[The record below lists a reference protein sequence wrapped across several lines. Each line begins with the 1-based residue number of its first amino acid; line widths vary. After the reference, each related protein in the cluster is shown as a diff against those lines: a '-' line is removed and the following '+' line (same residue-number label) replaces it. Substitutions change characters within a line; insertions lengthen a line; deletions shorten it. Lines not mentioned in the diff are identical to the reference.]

1 MTARP
6 NPVTATVRSDI
17 PMSDTVVSTTYSEQ
31 AAHLVAR
38 IDQDGLG
45 SVRPSLYETARVIS
59 AAPWL
64 PGEPR
69 RLAYLLDEQAP
80 DGSWGEGP
88 ERYRLLPT
96 LSGVEAALAVLRRG
110 ATPTETA
117 RRLAGAVDR
126 GLAALRALP
135 RSGPWPD
142 TAAAEI
148 LVPGLVAKI
157 HEQIARIAEDGT
169 PALDGWRPGPGPALP
184 GGYDEALPAYVA
196 KRYASVGSLPV
207 KFHHTFEG
215 IAGYLPPALIPDV
228 PDLLGSSPAATAA
241 RAATAS
247 SAPPAGTVAALE
259 SVAERYAG
267 SFPEAAPILVFER
280 LWVAAALAH
289 THLPAAALPTVRR
302 WAADIYDPRGVRGA
316 PGLMKDADDTAM
328 AVLVSSLVGLEHT
341 LEPLDQFHNG
351 SHYDCY
357 IGEDTGSITANAHAL
372 QALGGYQRR
381 NPETQHI
388 YGPRTDKLRD
398 WLIDQQRPEGPWPDK
413 WHASPYYATA
423 RSVAALTRFGGGH
436 AATAVETAVTW
447 ALDTQ
452 RDDGSWGVWG
462 GTAEETA
469 YAVQILLST
478 STHRPQHTRALHRA
492 ETYLGDSA
500 GSGRHPA
507 LWHDKTLYA
516 PDAMIEAEILAA
528 RQTLRTRHDL
538 NRRVTTPIHAEK

>member
-1 MTARP
+1 MRH
-6 NPVTATVRSDI
+6 S
-17 PMSDTVVSTTYSEQ
+17 Y
-31 AAHLVAR
+31 
-38 IDQDGLG
+38 
-45 SVRPSLYETARVIS
+45 
-59 AAPWL
+59 
-64 PGEPR
+64 
-69 RLAYLLDEQAP
+69 
-80 DGSWGEGP
+80 
-88 ERYRLLPT
+88 PT
-96 LSGVEAALAVLRRG
+96 SPICWAVH
-110 ATPTETA
+110 A
-117 RRLAGAVDR
+117 
-126 GLAALRALP
+126 
-135 RSGPWPD
+135 
-142 TAAAEI
+142 
-148 LVPGLVAKI
+148 
-157 HEQIARIAEDGT
+157 
-169 PALDGWRPGPGPALP
+169 
-184 GGYDEALPAYVA
+184 
-196 KRYASVGSLPV
+196 
-207 KFHHTFEG
+207 
-215 IAGYLPPALIPDV
+215 
-228 PDLLGSSPAATAA
+228 AATAA

-372 QALGGYQRR
+372 QALGSYQRR

-462 GTAEETA
+462 GTTEETA

-478 STHRPQHTRALHRA
+478 SAHRPQHTRALHRA

-500 GSGRHPA
+500 STPA
-507 LWHDKTLYA
+507 A
-516 PDAMIEAEILAA
+516 
-528 RQTLRTRHDL
+528 TRPCG
-538 NRRVTTPIHAEK
+538 TTKPCTPPTP